1 MENSGLSETAKSD
14 DIEKLKEGLSEL
26 TRRHLDISTK
36 EYRREMLV
44 LFAEAGLDIT
54 GEELD
59 MLLLLRQR
67 TN

>member
-1 MENSGLSETAKSD
+1 MEHSGLSETAKSD

>member
-14 DIEKLKEGLSEL
+14 DIEKLKVGLSEL